1 MKRKQL
7 LSLSALP
14 NSLVEPL
21 HITSLETGQYNCIS
35 WALGITDFP
44 IWPIDEK
51 PYNWPS
57 NLPLI
62 ESMENFITFFK
73 MHGFEYCENEKPKK
87 DFELIAI
94 FEKDGLP
101 THTCRLLKNGY
112 WTSKIGILED
122 VQHNLF
128 AISGGIYGE
137 PSVFMKKKI
146 TVASAQQKI
155 KI

>member
-101 THTCRLLKNGY
+101 TGVLNGC
-112 WTSKIGILED
+112 TKSGSLFEFFLEHIPKRQVPFFRKIF
-122 VQHNLF
+122 LF
-128 AISGGIYGE
+128 
-137 PSVFMKKKI
+137 PKF
-146 TVASAQQKI
+146 
-155 KI
+155 